1 VLEQRIGRIY
11 RLGQSKP
18 IDVYNLVSEEGI
30 EARIATLVAQKKAV
44 FSSLFDGTTDE
55 VRFEGSASFLESV
68 RKIVEPIDVPV
79 GDAETEPE
87 GTAAEVAAEA
97 AETPTAAPAPAPA
110 TEVPAEPTEGSPP
123 LTAPRVTRQP
133 DGSLRIDVP
142 PALAGPLAA
151 MLEALAA
158 SLRGS
163 AEPPIS

>member
-1 VLEQRIGRIY
+1 M
-11 RLGQSKP
+11 
-18 IDVYNLVSEEGI
+18 
-30 EARIATLVAQKKAV
+30 
-44 FSSLFDGTTDE
+44 
-55 VRFEGSASFLESV
+55 

-87 GTAAEVAAEA
+87 GSAAEA

>member
-1 VLEQRIGRIY
+1 
-11 RLGQSKP
+11 
-18 IDVYNLVSEEGI
+18 
-30 EARIATLVAQKKAV
+30 
-44 FSSLFDGTTDE
+44 LFDGTTDE

-79 GDAETEPE
+79 GDAETEAE
-87 GTAAEVAAEA
+87 GSAAEVAAETA
-97 AETPTAAPAPAPA
+97 AVATETPTAAPAPAPEA
-110 TEVPAEPTEGSPP
+110 PAEPTEGSPP
-123 LTAPRVTRQP
+123 ITAPRVTRHP